1 MLLESLLCQEAFPA
15 FANEA
20 SLVPHVVLV
29 VLSLL
34 GGVEFHWVFTAIA
47 YVSFL
52 YFSLTYLFV
61 LLLMPQPLLCVIER
75 LLTVFEAANECALN

>member
-1 MLLESLLCQEAFPA
+1 MLFEPLLCQEAFPA

-34 GGVEFHWVFTAIA
+34 GGLKFHWVFKTIA
-47 YVSFL
+47 HVSFL
-52 YFSLTYLFV
+52 YFCLTYLLV
-61 LLLMPQPLLCVIER
+61 HLLMPEPLLCLIKR
-75 LLTVFEAANECALN
+75 LLAVFEAAYE

>member
-1 MLLESLLCQEAFPA
+1 MLLEPLLCQEAFPA

-34 GGVEFHWVFTAIA
+34 GGVEFDWIFTTIA
-47 YVSFL
+47 YVIFL
-52 YFSLTYLFV
+52 YFSLTYLSV
-61 LLLMPQPLLCVIER
+61 LLLMSNPLYPMVKR
-75 LLTVFEAANECALN
+75 LLAVFVAAY

>member
-1 MLLESLLCQEAFPA
+1 MLLEPLLCQEAFPA

-34 GGVEFHWVFTAIA
+34 GGVEFDWIFTTIA
-47 YVSFL
+47 YASFL
-52 YFSLTYLFV
+52 YFNLTYLFV
-61 LLLMPQPLLCVIER
+61 LLLMPEPLLCMIER
-75 LLTVFEAANECALN
+75 LLAVFEAAF